1 MADSRDSLIR
11 MYEGALRAIDTK
23 AQIFLAFLT
32 ISIAPVLGQLSA
44 GTTPQAVKLAAA
56 SLCAGSV
63 LLFAFCLYPRR
74 AKRAHQPVFD
84 IFRRGEEVGAF
95 VTAPDFVLDETATIS
110 TLHDIYVIKVKSVS
124 AGILMLAGY
133 VLVAMFA
140 LALR

>member
-1 MADSRDSLIR
+1 MADSRDNLIR

-32 ISIAPVLGQLSA
+32 ISIAPILGQLSA
-44 GTTPQAVKLAAA
+44 SDTPQTAKFAAA
-56 SLCAGSV
+56 VLCAGST

-84 IFRRGEEVGAF
+84 IHRRGEEVGAF
-95 VTAPDFVLDETATIS
+95 VTAPGFVLDEMATIS
-110 TLHDIYVIKVKSVS
+110 TLHDIYVIKVRSVT

-133 VLVAMFA
+133 VLVAMFT